1 MILALHRQA
10 ARVRATD
17 PSVALMGLMLALV
30 AVQAM
35 AGTDVTFS
43 TVVDNLTN
51 WTTGSLGKVFAL
63 GSLAVGLAIGVVK
76 QSIMSVVT
84 GVAIA
89 LAAAIG
95 PGVLAGIFTAV
106 L

>member
-1 MILALHRQA
+1 MKKNTAVLLVSLGLLAAGQA
-10 ARVRATD
+10 
-17 PSVALMGLMLALV
+17 L
-30 AVQAM
+30 
-35 AGTDVTFS
+35 AGTDTTFG
-43 TVVDNLTN
+43 TVVTTLDN
-51 WTTGSLGKVFAL
+51 WMTGSMGKVFAI
-63 GSLAVGLAIGVVK
+63 GSLGVGLAIGVVQ

-89 LAAAIG
+89 LAGSIG